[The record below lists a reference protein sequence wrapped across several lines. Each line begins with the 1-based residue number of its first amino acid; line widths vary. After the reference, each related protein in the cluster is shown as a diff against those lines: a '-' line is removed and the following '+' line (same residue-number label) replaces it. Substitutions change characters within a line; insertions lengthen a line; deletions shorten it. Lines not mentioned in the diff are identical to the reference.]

1 MWCMK
6 MPALLARNSE
16 ELPGVSGIA
25 RIDKNTRR
33 LLDRVGPGDIAILDE
48 VDLDR
53 VTADALVEANVGA
66 VVNASRSI
74 SGRYPNLGPEV
85 LVASGIVLVDEV
97 GPEVFKRVKDGAKLR
112 VDDGKVFVGERR
124 LARGTT
130 LDEHEIADM
139 MIEAKTGLVDHLEAF
154 SGNTIEFIRSE
165 SPLLIDGV
173 GVPDIDVS
181 LVGKHVVIVGDGPD
195 RATDLRALKPFI
207 KEYSPVIIGVGA
219 GADTL
224 TKAGY
229 KPSLIVGDPE
239 EMKIATLKCGAQLVL
254 PADTDGHATGLERIQ
269 DLGIGATTFP
279 AAGSASDLALLLA
292 DYHGADL
299 IVTVGY
305 GGTLD
310 DFFDRSRRES
320 NPSTFLTRMKV
331 GPKLVDAKAVATLY
345 RSRVSGAAV
354 AFVVLAALIAVIA
367 AVMLSSAGGEVT
379 DWVVAQWDQLVE
391 WARGV
396 WNR

>member
-1 MWCMK
+1 MK
-6 MPALLARNSE
+6 MPALLARTAD

-33 LLDRVGPGDIAILDE
+33 LLDRIGPGDIAILDE

-53 VTADALVEANVGA
+53 MTADALVQANVVA
-66 VVNASRSI
+66 VVNSSRSI

-85 LVASGIVLVDEV
+85 LVASGIILLDDV
-97 GPEVFKRVKDGAKLR
+97 GDEVFKRVKDGAKLR
-112 VDDGKVFVGERR
+112 IDNDRLYVGERR
-124 LARGTT
+124 LALGQQLEER
-130 LDEHEIADM
+130 DIADL

-173 GVPDIDVS
+173 GVPDIDAD
-181 LVGKHVVIVGDGPD
+181 LAARHVVIVADGAD
-195 RATDLRALKPFI
+195 RGTDLRALKPFI
-207 KEYSPVIIGVGA
+207 KEYSPVLIGVGA

-224 TKAGY
+224 LKAGY
-229 KPSLIVGDPE
+229 KPAVIVGDPDD
-239 EMKIATLKCGAQLVL
+239 MKAATLKCGAQLVL
-254 PADTDGHATGLERIQ
+254 PADTDGHAQGLARIQ

-279 AAGSASDLALLLA
+279 AAGAAADLALLLA

-320 NPSTFLTRMKV
+320 NPSTFLTRLKV

-345 RSRVSGAAV
+345 RSRVSGAAI
-354 AFVVLAALIAVIA
+354 ACVVLAALIAVIA
-367 AVMLSSAGGEVT
+367 AIMLSNMGPEVS
-379 DWVVAQWDQLVE
+379 DWAVAQYHHAVE
-391 WARGV
+391 WARDV